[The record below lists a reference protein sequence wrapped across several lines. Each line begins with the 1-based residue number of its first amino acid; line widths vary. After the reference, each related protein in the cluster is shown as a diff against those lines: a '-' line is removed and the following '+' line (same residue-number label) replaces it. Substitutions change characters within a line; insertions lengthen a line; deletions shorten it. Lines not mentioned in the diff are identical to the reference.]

1 MFFKGFVETKN
12 KKCVEKFKNRTDFKT
27 YEQVQSL
34 PEFAGILATDTI
46 LVDIDDSESS
56 ELLFK
61 VVKEYNLCCR
71 VYKTSRGKH
80 FLFKNSGVPTNKTG
94 CKLAIGVTADIKIG
108 TRSSYEVLKYGGKMR
123 EILYDTAENEE
134 AQPLPRWL
142 HPVKSNMEFL
152 NMDAGDGRNQSL
164 FNYILTLQSNDFTV
178 EEARET
184 IRIINKFVLKVPL
197 SDDEIETILRDD
209 AFKKPVFFM
218 GSTDF
223 TVEEARETIRII
235 NKFVLKVPLSDDEIE
250 TILRDDAFKKPVFFM
265 GSTFLFDKFA
275 TYIKNNN
282 HIIKINNQLCVYKNG
297 IYITGRQNIEAT
309 MIQHIPG
316 LNRAKRTEVLEYLN
330 ISITENTVTNDADW
344 IAFENGIYNI
354 KEDVFT
360 GFTPDIIITNK
371 IHWNYNPQAYSELMD
386 DVLNR
391 VSCNDPQVRGLLEE
405 MIGYCFYR
413 KNELRKAFILTG
425 DGSNGK
431 STLLAVVQ
439 SLLGDENI
447 SSLDLKELGDR
458 FKTAEMVGKL
468 ANIGDDIG
476 DEFIANPAIFKKLV
490 TGERVSVERKGSD
503 PFEFNNYSKLIF
515 SANDIPRIKDKTG
528 AVLDRLV
535 IVPFNAKFT
544 VEKSGYKQNIRSDLV
559 GHADVMEYL
568 IQIGIVGLKRILEN
582 QKFTDSEKVQEELDD
597 YRNRNNPILGF
608 IHECEDEDFQ
618 IENEPTNKVYKRYQ
632 EYCLANSLQPMSN
645 IEFSKQVNR
654 ILNMRVENKTIK
666 NKKYRIFVRNE
677 EGKPL

>member
-27 YEQVQSL
+27 FEQVQSL
-34 PEFAGILATDTI
+34 PEYAGILAADTI
-46 LVDIDDSESS
+46 LVDIDDSETS
-56 ELLFK
+56 EILFK
-61 VVKEYNLCCR
+61 VVQEYALTCR
-71 VYKTSRGKH
+71 VYRTSRGKH

-94 CKLAIGVTADIKIG
+94 CKLAIGLTADIKIG
-108 TRSSYEVLKYGGKMR
+108 TRNSYEVLKYDGKER

-164 FNYILTLQSNDFTV
+164 FNYILTLQSNDFSV

-197 SDDEIETILRDD
+197 AEDEIETILRDD
-209 AFKKPVFFM
+209 AFKKPIFY
-218 GSTDF
+218 
-223 TVEEARETIRII
+223 
-235 NKFVLKVPLSDDEIE
+235 
-250 TILRDDAFKKPVFFM
+250 M

-360 GFTPDIIITNK
+360 EFTPEIIITNK
-371 IHWNYNPQAYSELMD
+371 IRWNYNPQAKSELMD

-391 VSCNDPQVRGLLEE
+391 VSCNDPQVRALLEE

-528 AVLDRLV
+528 TVLDRLV

-559 GHADVMEYL
+559 GHTDVMEYL

-608 IHECEDEDFQ
+608 IRECEDEDFQ

-645 IEFSKQVNR
+645 IEFSKQINR
-654 ILNMRVENKTIK
+654 TLNFKVVDKFF
-666 NKKYRIFVRNE
+666 NKKKHRIFVLND
-677 EGKPL
+677 

>member
-1 MFFKGFVETKN
+1 MFFKGYVETKD
-12 KKCVEKFKNRTDFKT
+12 KKCIEKFKNRTDFKT
-27 YEQVQSL
+27 FEQVQSL

-61 VVKEYNLCCR
+61 VVKEYSLSCR

-218 GSTDF
+218 GST
-223 TVEEARETIRII
+223 
-235 NKFVLKVPLSDDEIE
+235 
-250 TILRDDAFKKPVFFM
+250 
-265 GSTFLFDKFA
+265 FLFDKFA

-282 HIIKINNQLCVYKNG
+282 HIIKINNQLHLYRDG
-297 IYITGRQNIEAT
+297 IYVSGLSEIESE
-309 MIQHIPG
+309 MIKHIPQ
-316 LNRAKRTEVLEYLN
+316 LNRAKRTEVLAYLD
-330 ISITENTVTNDADW
+330 IMIRDSVKAEDANL
-344 IAFENGIYNI
+344 IAFENGLYDIVDDSFV
-354 KEDVFT
+354 E
-360 GFTPDIIITNK
+360 FTPDHIITNK
-371 IHWNYNPQAYSELMD
+371 IRWKYNPAAYSELAD
-386 DVLNR
+386 KTLNKI
-391 VSCNDPQVRGLLEE
+391 SCNDPQIRALLEE
-405 MIGYCFYR
+405 AIGYCFYR
-413 KNELRKAFILTG
+413 RNELGKAFILTG
-425 DGSNGK
+425 DKSNGK
-431 STLLAVVQ
+431 STFLSMVQ
-439 SLLGDENI
+439 CLLGDENI
-447 SSLDLKELGDR
+447 ASLDLKELGDR
-458 FKTAEMVGKL
+458 FKTAELFGKL

-476 DEFIANPAIFKKLV
+476 DEFIANAAIFKKLV
-490 TGERVSVERKGSD
+490 TGDRVSAERKGQN
-503 PFEFNNYSKLIF
+503 PFEFNNYSKFLF
-515 SANDIPRIKDKTG
+515 SANNIPRIKDKTG
-528 AVLDRLV
+528 AVQRRL
-535 IVPFNAKFT
+535 IIIPFDATF
-544 VEKSGYKQNIRSDLV
+544 SASDPDFNPYIKHLLKTEE
-559 GHADVMEYL
+559 VMQYL
-568 IQIGIVGLKRILEN
+568 INLGIQGLKRVLLN
-582 QKFTDSEKVQEELDD
+582 RAFTSSTKVQKELDE
-597 YRNRNNPILGF
+597 YEEQNNPILGF
-608 IHECEDEDFQ
+608 FRECEDEDFK

-632 EYCLANSLQPMSN
+632 EYCIANSLQPMSN

-654 ILNMRVENKTIK
+654 ILNFKIVD
-666 NKKYRIFVRNE
+666 KKINGKKFRIFV
-677 EGKPL
+677 PAD

>member
-34 PEFAGILATDTI
+34 PEYAGILAAETI
-46 LVDIDDSESS
+46 LIDVDDFESS

-61 VVKEYNLCCR
+61 VVKEYALTCR
-71 VYKTSRGKH
+71 VYGTSRGKH

-94 CKLAIGVTADIKIG
+94 CKLAIGLNADIKIG
-108 TRSSYEVLKYGGKMR
+108 TRSSYEVLKYDGKQR

-164 FNYILTLQSNDFTV
+164 FNYILTLQSNDFSV
-178 EEARET
+178 DEARET

-197 SDDEIETILRDD
+197 AEDEIETILRDD
-209 AFKKPVFFM
+209 AFKKPIFY
-218 GSTDF
+218 
-223 TVEEARETIRII
+223 
-235 NKFVLKVPLSDDEIE
+235 
-250 TILRDDAFKKPVFFM
+250 M

-360 GFTPDIIITNK
+360 EFTPEIIITNK
-371 IHWNYNPQAYSELMD
+371 IRWNYNPQAKSELMD

-391 VSCNDPQVRGLLEE
+391 VSCNDPQVRALLEE

-431 STLLAVVQ
+431 STLLAVLQ

-608 IHECEDEDFQ
+608 IRECEDEDFQ

-632 EYCLANSLQPMSN
+632 EYCIANSLQPMSN
-645 IEFSKQVNR
+645 IEFSKQINR
-654 ILNMRVENKTIK
+654 TLNFKVIDKKISG
-666 NKKYRIFVRNE
+666 KKYRIFVLND
-677 EGKPL
+677 

>member
-34 PEFAGILATDTI
+34 PEYAGILAAETI
-46 LVDIDDSESS
+46 LIDVDDFESS

-61 VVKEYNLCCR
+61 VVKEYALTCR
-71 VYKTSRGKH
+71 VYGTSRGKH

-94 CKLAIGVTADIKIG
+94 CKLAIGLNADIKIG
-108 TRSSYEVLKYGGKMR
+108 TRSSYEVLKYDGKQR

-164 FNYILTLQSNDFTV
+164 FNYILTLQSNDFSV
-178 EEARET
+178 DEARET

-197 SDDEIETILRDD
+197 AEDEIETILRDD
-209 AFKKPVFFM
+209 AFKKPIFY
-218 GSTDF
+218 
-223 TVEEARETIRII
+223 
-235 NKFVLKVPLSDDEIE
+235 
-250 TILRDDAFKKPVFFM
+250 M

-360 GFTPDIIITNK
+360 EFTPEIIITNK
-371 IHWNYNPQAYSELMD
+371 IRWNYNPQAKSELMD

-391 VSCNDPQVRGLLEE
+391 VSCNDPQVRALLEE

-608 IHECEDEDFQ
+608 IRECEDEDFQ

-632 EYCLANSLQPMSN
+632 EYCIANSLQPMSN
-645 IEFSKQVNR
+645 IEFSKQINR
-654 ILNMRVENKTIK
+654 TLNFKVIDKKISG
-666 NKKYRIFVRNE
+666 KKYRIFVLND
-677 EGKPL
+677 

>member
-34 PEFAGILATDTI
+34 PEYAGILAAETI
-46 LVDIDDSESS
+46 LIDVDDFESS

-61 VVKEYNLCCR
+61 VVKEYALTCR
-71 VYKTSRGKH
+71 VYGTSRGKH

-94 CKLAIGVTADIKIG
+94 CKLAIGLNADIKIG
-108 TRSSYEVLKYGGKMR
+108 TRSSYEVLKYDGKQR

-164 FNYILTLQSNDFTV
+164 FNYILTLQSNDFSV
-178 EEARET
+178 DEARET

-197 SDDEIETILRDD
+197 AENEIETILRDD
-209 AFKKPVFFM
+209 AFKKPIFY
-218 GSTDF
+218 
-223 TVEEARETIRII
+223 
-235 NKFVLKVPLSDDEIE
+235 
-250 TILRDDAFKKPVFFM
+250 M

-297 IYITGRQNIEAT
+297 IYITGRQNIEGT

-360 GFTPDIIITNK
+360 EFTPEIIITNK
-371 IHWNYNPQAYSELMD
+371 IRWNYNPQAKSELMD

-391 VSCNDPQVRGLLEE
+391 VSCNDPQVRALLEE

-431 STLLAVVQ
+431 STLLAVLQ

-608 IHECEDEDFQ
+608 IRECEDEDFQ

-645 IEFSKQVNR
+645 IEFSKQINR
-654 ILNMRVENKTIK
+654 TLNFKVIDKKISG
-666 NKKYRIFVRNE
+666 KKYRIFVLND
-677 EGKPL
+677 